1 MMQAPHAAVTLDTG
15 ETRELSEFYK
25 ENPLILVFLRHF
37 GCIFCREQIAELR
50 PFKNENIV
58 LVSMGRVQ
66 EAAEF
71 KHKMEIP
78 QAMISDPN
86 KLLYEAFGLRKG
98 SFGQVL
104 NPTLARKSI
113 RLMKNGHKQGAL
125 KHDPWMMAGVFRI
138 EQDGE
143 VSYSHFAS
151 DISDNL
157 SGSAIAQLLKL
168 K

>member
-1 MMQAPHAAVTLDTG
+1 MQAPLTVVTLDSG
-15 ETRELSEFYK
+15 ETRDLADFYK
-25 ENPLILVFLRHF
+25 EKPLILVFLRHF

-50 PFKNENIV
+50 EFKSENIV
-58 LVSMGRVQ
+58 LISMGRIQ
-66 EAAEF
+66 EASDF
-71 KHKMEIP
+71 KRKMEIP
-78 QAMISDPN
+78 QPLVSDPN
-86 KLLYEAFGLRKG
+86 KLLYEAFGLRRG
-98 SFGQVL
+98 SFGQIL

-113 RLMKNGHKQGAL
+113 RLMKEGHKPGIV

-157 SGSAIAQLLKL
+157 SGAAIAQLLKL

>member
-1 MMQAPHAAVTLDTG
+1 MQAPLTVVTLDTG
-15 ETRELSEFYK
+15 ETRDLSDFYTEK
-25 ENPLILVFLRHF
+25 PLILVFLRHF

-50 PFKNENIV
+50 EFRSENIIF
-58 LVSMGRVQ
+58 VSMGRIQ
-66 EAAEF
+66 EASDF
-71 KHKMEIP
+71 KRKMEIP
-78 QAMISDPN
+78 QVMISDPN
-86 KLLYEAFGLRKG
+86 KLLYEAFGLRRG
-98 SFGQVL
+98 SFGQIL
-104 NPTLARKSI
+104 NPTLTRKSI
-113 RLMKNGHKQGAL
+113 RLMQSGHKFGVL

-143 VSYSHFAS
+143 VSYSHYAS

>member
-1 MMQAPHAAVTLDTG
+1 MQAPLTVVTLDSG
-15 ETRELSEFYK
+15 ETKDLSEFYK
-25 ENPLILVFLRHF
+25 EKPLILVFLRHF

-50 PFKNENIV
+50 QFKTENIV
-58 LVSMGRVQ
+58 LVCMGRIQ
-66 EAAEF
+66 EAADF
-71 KHKMEIP
+71 KRKMEIP
-78 QAMISDPN
+78 QPMVSDPN
-86 KLLYEAFGLRKG
+86 KLLYEAFGLRRG

-113 RLMKNGHKQGAL
+113 RLLKGGHRAGLL
-125 KHDPWMMAGVFRI
+125 KHDPWMMAGVFRV

-143 VSYSHFAS
+143 VSFSHFAS

-157 SGSAIAQLLKL
+157 SGAAIVQLLRL

>member
-1 MMQAPHAAVTLDTG
+1 MQAPLTVITLATG

-25 ENPLILVFLRHF
+25 EKPLILVFLRHL
-37 GCIFCREQIAELR
+37 GCVFCREQIAELR
-50 PFKNENIV
+50 EFKTENIV
-58 LVSMGRVQ
+58 LVCMGRIR
-66 EAAEF
+66 EASDF
-71 KHKMEIP
+71 KNKMEIP
-78 QAMISDPN
+78 QVLVSDPN
-86 KLLYEAFGLRKG
+86 KLLYEAFGLRRG
-98 SFGQVL
+98 SFGQIL
-104 NPTLARKSI
+104 NPTLTRKSI
-113 RLMKNGHKQGAL
+113 RLMKEGHRPGMVR
-125 KHDPWMMAGVFRI
+125 HDPWMMAGVFRI